1 MTAYDPNTERAVAN
15 LYDDSIPGRD
25 AWSRWLDRECARLEA
40 EAELQRIDR
49 ERREA
54 S

>member
-1 MTAYDPNTERAVAN
+1 MTGYDPTTERAVAN

>member
-1 MTAYDPNTERAVAN
+1 MTAYDANTERAVAN